1 MTGSAFNDFFMR
13 LASAKPGMVRA
24 SHHWQA
30 RLAAD
35 HQCANRLIR
44 VPTGFGKTLGVLG
57 AWLWNRVE
65 RADDRWPRRLVWC
78 LPMRVLV
85 EQTEHEV
92 RVALKRIDRLWDGKS
107 AHQARVGVHRLM
119 GGGDAGDWHRYPEH
133 CAVLIGTQDMLLSRA
148 MNRGYASPRARWP
161 MEFGLLNQDCLWVMD
176 EVQLMDTGLA
186 TSGQL
191 QAFRNQDEVAG
202 KQVRPCRS
210 WWMSATLQRDWL
222 RQSPETAAFAVELPC
237 DRIAPEQR
245 SGPLWTEV
253 EKSMRMETSTDS
265 AVMARLVA
273 SEHITHGRGR
283 EGPSLVVVNT
293 VAQALELHAA
303 LAKDPDLKGVDLRL
317 VHSRFRSAERA
328 GWHEDFLNRE
338 ACAPGT
344 NRIIVATQVI
354 EAGVDISAAL
364 LITTLAPWASLVQRF
379 GRAARW
385 GGRAQIIVIDHLSGG
400 AGTSDE
406 KQRKAREKQALPYAL
421 ESLDAAREALDR
433 LGDVSPLSLEAF
445 EEAHPELLVR
455 LYPYRVRH
463 LLLRHELDELFD
475 TVPDL
480 SGADTDISRFIRS
493 GEERDLQVFWAEVAE
508 DSRHPSSGIVA
519 ARDALCNVP
528 FLAARDWLC
537 GKETTTSKAPR
548 LRETMRAWVWDYL
561 DGAWRSAERKDL
573 YPGQTVL
580 VAADSG
586 GYLPNTGWAADS
598 KSPVTVVAGSTPQP
612 EALADASE
620 DDEALSATPQWQTIA
635 THGAQVGSEVAAMAK
650 ALGLREHRLLDLAGR
665 WHDAGKALPPFQRS
679 IEGGSTRPA
688 RQDLAKAPKAAW
700 RSTRQL
706 YPDPPRAHRRGFR
719 HELASTL
726 ALFAVL
732 IRHRP
737 DHPALLGPWRELL
750 KTSALA
756 GPSPPESTAPPNALE
771 QEILDLGAEDFDL
784 LAYLVC
790 SHHGK
795 VRLAWHASPADQQA
809 GDEVLRLRGVRDGE
823 ELPPLT
829 LVDGTGC
836 YLELP
841 TSLLRLDAA
850 AVGLNPL
857 TGRSWTERVLGL
869 LQRHGPFALA
879 YREALL
885 RAADQRASKALV
897 ADPLLEGQNATHGLE
912 TSHHPLAQA
921 ATGGAPSAAS
931 ALDPAARCEL
941 HGDGERA
948 GERAADS
955 GSTAAAD
962 SRTRQLDTHLGL
974 LSYKELAPHLADRV
988 GLLEADIADR
998 VHAARPLDE
1007 SLILDFHL
1015 QLCADL
1021 MPAIAGRWR
1030 ITDVQVGAHLP
1041 PPAWQVPAAM
1051 RNYCEDLAARLR
1063 HASAWSEDLLLELL
1077 VFAEGRLLHIHPF
1090 ADLNG
1095 RLTRLFLIE
1104 LLYRLDLPIVDT
1116 AVSDAAERKAYFAA
1130 LRAYDAGDI
1139 RPLSD
1144 IWRQRFEREARE

>member
-1 MTGSAFNDFFMR
+1 MTEPAFNDYFVR

-30 RLAAD
+30 GLAAD

-92 RVALKRIDRLWDGKS
+92 RAALKRIDRLWDGKS
-107 AHQARVGVHRLM
+107 AHQNQIGVHRLM

-253 EKSMRMETSTDS
+253 EKPMRMETSTDS
-265 AVMARLVA
+265 AAMARLVA
-273 SEHITHGRGR
+273 SEHITHGHGR

-328 GWHEDFLNRE
+328 GWREDFLNRE
-338 ACAPGT
+338 ACVPGT
-344 NRIIVATQVI
+344 NRIIVATQVV

-400 AGTSDE
+400 ADTSDE
-406 KQRKAREKQALPYAL
+406 KKRKVREKQALPYAL

-445 EEAHPELLVR
+445 EEAHPELLAR

-508 DSRHPSSGIVA
+508 DSRHPPSDLVA

-537 GKETTTSKAPR
+537 GKETGTSKAPR

-586 GYLPNTGWAADS
+586 GYLANTGWAADS
-598 KSPVTVVAGSTPQP
+598 KSPVTVIAGSTPQP
-612 EALADASE
+612 EVLADASE
-620 DDEALSATPQWQTIA
+620 DEESLSATPQWQTIA

-650 ALGLREHRLLDLAGR
+650 AIGLREHHLLDLAGR
-665 WHDAGKALPPFQRS
+665 WHDAGKALSPFQRS
-679 IEGGSTRPA
+679 IDGGSTRPA

-700 RSTRQL
+700 RPTHQL

-732 IRHRP
+732 IRHQP

-756 GPSPPESTAPPNALE
+756 GPLPPESTAPPNALE

-829 LVDGTGC
+829 LMDGTGC

-885 RAADQRASKALV
+885 RAADQRASKAPV
-897 ADPLLEGQNATHGLE
+897 ADPLLEGQNATHELE
-912 TSHHPLAQA
+912 TSHRSVA
-921 ATGGAPSAAS
+921 AAS
-931 ALDPAARCEL
+931 AGGEGPAAMAAHSPQRGAE
-941 HGDGERA
+941 HGLRGRA
-948 GERAADS
+948 GEPREP
-955 GSTAAAD
+955 GSATRPPAHATRYLETA
-962 SRTRQLDTHLGL
+962 RGR
-974 LSYKELAPHLADRV
+974 LSYAELAP
-988 GLLEADIADR
+988 LL
-998 VHAARPLDE
+998 AARVLEVEQDIERECFDARAPDDA
-1007 SLILDFHL
+1007 LILDLHRR
-1015 QLCADL
+1015 LCEEL
-1021 MPAIAGRWR
+1021 
-1030 ITDVQVGAHLP
+1030 
-1041 PPAWQVPAAM
+1041 VPAYLGWRRIDVVIGTHTPPESFRVPLLM
-1051 RNYCEDLAARLR
+1051 REYARDLGARLAHASGAEDLRLE
-1063 HASAWSEDLLLELL
+1063 ALA
-1077 VFAEGRLLHIHPF
+1077 FAEGRLLSIHPF
-1090 ADLNG
+1090 ADFNG
-1095 RLTRLFLIE
+1095 RVTRLFLR
-1104 LLYRLDLPIVDT
+1104 LLLRRLDLPGIDLLPSADDT
-1116 AVSDAAERKAYFAA
+1116 PAYLAA
-1130 LRAYDAGDI
+1130 LAAGD
-1139 RPLSD
+1139 RFDWQPLMA
-1144 IWRQRFEREARE
+1144 IWAQRLQQGTTP